1 MAKFYFMQIKMHKIT
16 LDEVPERYLA
26 AVEALLKKQEG

>member
-16 LDEVPERYLA
+16 LDDVPERYRA
-26 AVEALLKKQEG
+26 AVEALLKQQEG

>member
-16 LDEVPERYLA
+16 LDDVPERYRA
-26 AVEALLKKQEG
+26 AVEALLKQREG